1 MNQIRSVTNVN
12 NVERNEMTTQSS
24 DVVYESEVS
33 TVGEDAASMVEG
45 GVLIFF
51 ADPCPAALAEVSVVH
66 RPTGPATRAP
76 EPGDVVQLGDKGV
89 RITKVGDL
97 AGTNLQEL
105 GHVVVYL
112 DPAENVKL
120 LPGAIHAH
128 GTLDLPAPGM
138 RFTIHTGS
146 AE

>member
-1 MNQIRSVTNVN
+1 MSQIRSVNNVN
-12 NVERNEMTTQSS
+12 TVERNEMTTQSD
-24 DVVYESEVS
+24 DVIYESEVS

-66 RPTGPATRAP
+66 KPTGPATRDP
-76 EPGDVVQLGDKGV
+76 QPGDVVQLGDKGV

-97 AGTNLQEL
+97 AASNLREL

-112 DPAENVKL
+112 DPAENMKL
-120 LPGAIHAH
+120 LPGAVHAH

-138 RFTIHTGS
+138 RFTIHAGS

>member
-1 MNQIRSVTNVN
+1 MSQIRSVNNIN
-12 NVERNEMTTQSS
+12 NVERNEMTPQSD
-24 DVVYESEVS
+24 DVIYESEVS
-33 TVGEDAASMVEG
+33 TVGDDAASMVEG

-66 RPTGPATRAP
+66 RPTGPATRDP
-76 EPGDVVQLGDKGV
+76 QPGDVLQLGEKSV
-89 RITKVGDL
+89 RFTKVGDL
-97 AGTNLQEL
+97 AASNLREL

-128 GTLDLPAPGM
+128 GTLALPAPGA
-138 RFTIHTGS
+138 RFTIHAGS